1 MVETGLY
8 AGDLEGGKL
17 IADTEHFIPAC
28 KFNCYAEIS
37 ELTEF
42 SDYESYIG
50 ILVKSVKA
58 IITIKSIDF
67 NDGAKSK
74 ESMLNISVRQLHY
87 FMALVKAGS
96 FSRAAEV
103 VGVTQSTL
111 SAAIQALETELGVT
125 LIDRSGRRMQLL
137 PAGEDFLA
145 RARTIIA
152 LIEELP
158 EHARQ
163 AERPLTTRL
172 RMGVIPSIA
181 PFLLPKVLPATA
193 KAFPELQLTIREGLT
208 RSLLD
213 SLRSGSLDVA
223 LVAHP
228 YDLDEFEVAELGR
241 DIFYLAVRRDHALAN
256 REQVDA
262 DDLQDQPFLLL
273 ETGHCL
279 REHVMAA
286 IGSAPAQASGD
297 VHATSIMTLV
307 QLVDF
312 GMGVTLL
319 PEVAVKAGATR
330 GTELSIVPYEGKNN
344 YRSLV
349 LVWRSNAARRNEFQL
364 FADHLRGKCMKPA

>member
-1 MVETGLY
+1 
-8 AGDLEGGKL
+8 
-17 IADTEHFIPAC
+17 
-28 KFNCYAEIS
+28 
-37 ELTEF
+37 
-42 SDYESYIG
+42 
-50 ILVKSVKA
+50 
-58 IITIKSIDF
+58 
-67 NDGAKSK
+67 
-74 ESMLNISVRQLHY
+74 MLNISVRQLHY

-111 SAAIQALETELGVT
+111 SAAIQSLEAELGVT

-137 PAGEDFLA
+137 PAGEDFLE
-145 RARTIIA
+145 RARTIVA

-181 PFLLPKVLPATA
+181 PFVTQNSACDLQGLSRTAAYHSRRPHALPAGQL
-193 KAFPELQLTIREGLT
+193 AFRI
-208 RSLLD
+208 
-213 SLRSGSLDVA
+213 LDVA

-228 YDLDEFEVAELGR
+228 YDLDEFEVSELGH

-256 REQVDA
+256 RDRVDA

-286 IGSAPAQASGD
+286 IGSTPAQASGD
-297 VHATSIMTLV
+297 VHATSITTLV

-319 PEVAVKAGATR
+319 PEVAVKAGVTR
-330 GTELSIVPYEGKNN
+330 GTELSVVPYEGKNN

-349 LVWRSNAARRNEFQL
+349 LVWRSNAARRNEFEL
-364 FADHLRGKCMKPA
+364 FADHLRRKCMKLI

>member
-1 MVETGLY
+1 
-8 AGDLEGGKL
+8 
-17 IADTEHFIPAC
+17 
-28 KFNCYAEIS
+28 
-37 ELTEF
+37 
-42 SDYESYIG
+42 
-50 ILVKSVKA
+50 
-58 IITIKSIDF
+58 
-67 NDGAKSK
+67 
-74 ESMLNISVRQLHY
+74 MLNISVRQLHY

-96 FSRAAEV
+96 FSRAAEA

-111 SAAIQALETELGVT
+111 SAAIQALEIELDVT
-125 LIDRSGRRMQLL
+125 LIDRSSRRMQLL
-137 PAGEDFLA
+137 PAGEDFLV
-145 RARTIIA
+145 RARNIVA

-172 RMGVIPSIA
+172 RLGVIPSIA
-181 PFLLPKVLPATA
+181 PFLLPKVLPATV

-223 LVAHP
+223 LVAQP
-228 YDLDEFEVAELGR
+228 YELDEFAAAEIAR

-256 REQVDA
+256 RDRVDA
-262 DDLQDQPFLLL
+262 DDLQGQPFLLL

-279 REHVMAA
+279 REHVLAA
-286 IGSAPAQASGD
+286 IGSTPAQASGD

-307 QLVDF
+307 QFVDF

-319 PEVAVKAGATR
+319 PEVAVKAGVTR
-330 GTELSIVPYEGKNN
+330 GTELSIVRYESKNN

-349 LVWRSNAARRNEFQL
+349 LAWRSNAARRNEFQL
-364 FADHLRGKCMKPA
+364 FADHLRNMCMKTD

>member
-1 MVETGLY
+1 M
-8 AGDLEGGKL
+8 
-17 IADTEHFIPAC
+17 P
-28 KFNCYAEIS
+28 
-37 ELTEF
+37 
-42 SDYESYIG
+42 
-50 ILVKSVKA
+50 
-58 IITIKSIDF
+58 
-67 NDGAKSK
+67 
-74 ESMLNISVRQLHY
+74 NISVRQLHY
-87 FMALVKAGS
+87 FLALVQVGS
-96 FSRAAEV
+96 FSRAADM

-111 SAAIQALETELGVT
+111 SAAIQTLEAELGVK

-137 PAGEDFLA
+137 PAGEDFMA
-145 RARTIIA
+145 RARNIVA

-181 PFLLPKVLPATA
+181 PFLLPKVLPATTC
-193 KAFPELQLTIREGLT
+193 AFPELQLTVREGIT

-228 YDLDEFEVAELGR
+228 YDLDEFEMVELGQ
-241 DIFYLAVRRDHALAN
+241 DPFFLAVSRDHALAN
-256 REQVDA
+256 RDRVDA
-262 DDLQDQPFLLL
+262 SDLRDQPFLLL

-286 IGSAPAQASGD
+286 IGSKPTQTDSG

-319 PEVAVKAGATR
+319 PEVAVKAGVTR
-330 GTELSIVPYEGKNN
+330 GTNLSIVRYEGQNN
-344 YRSLV
+344 FRSLV
-349 LVWRSNAARRNEFQL
+349 LVWRANAARRSEFQL
-364 FADHLRGKCMKPA
+364 FASHLRSSCMKLT